1 MKIKSRI
8 VVVIAASFAVMVQGI
23 TPLYAQPQ
31 EPLLHEQ
38 LFDGARGLFNKLFGG
53 SDAPV
58 SRPAEPAEPQAPRA
72 DPPRP
77 APVAAEKPPAQSTPA
92 IAPTPTALT
101 QSRSLHEAVVRGD
114 AAAARSMLDQGADI
128 ESKDPG
134 SGASPLHYAVMK
146 GRMEIVDLLLAR
158 GADVNSRTRNGTTPL
173 HTAALYSR
181 REVAARL
188 IEKRADLNAVS
199 ASGATPLA
207 LANAAKNRP
216 IEELLRSSGAK

>member
-8 VVVIAASFAVMVQGI
+8 AVVIAASFAAMVPGI
-23 TPLYAQPQ
+23 TTLHAQPQ

-38 LFDGARGLFNKLFGG
+38 LIDGARGLFNRLFGG
-53 SDAPV
+53 SEASGLPAAAP
-58 SRPAEPAEPQAPRA
+58 APS
-72 DPPRP
+72 
-77 APVAAEKPPAQSTPA
+77 APVAPVVAEKPPAQPA
-92 IAPTPTALT
+92 PVTSPTPTALT

-114 AAAARSMLDQGADI
+114 VDVARSMLDQGADI

-134 SGASPLHYAVMK
+134 SGASALHYAVMK
-146 GRMEIVDLLLAR
+146 GRMEIVELLLAR

-188 IEKRADLNAVS
+188 IDKRADLNAVS

-216 IEELLRSSGAK
+216 IEELLRSRGAK

>member
-1 MKIKSRI
+1 MQIKSRI
-8 VVVIAASFAVMVQGI
+8 AMGCAAVLVAAAS
-23 TPLYAQPQ
+23 PLHAQQQP

-38 LFDGARGLFNKLFGG
+38 IIDGVRGLLNKLFGG
-53 SDAPV
+53 SGDSSGSQPAAP
-58 SRPAEPAEPQAPRA
+58 EAPRA
-72 DPPRP
+72 EPVPV
-77 APVAAEKPPAQSTPA
+77 APVATQPPRAELGAVPSPA
-92 IAPTPTALT
+92 ALT
-101 QSRSLHEAVVRGD
+101 LSRSLHEAVVRGD
-114 AAAARSMLDQGADI
+114 LDSTQKMLDQGIDI
-128 ESKDPG
+128 ETKDPG

-181 REVAARL
+181 KEVAERL

-207 LANAAKNRP
+207 LAAAAKNHS
-216 IEELLRSSGAK
+216 IADMLRTRGAK